1 MASPVLKGDNKQG
14 ILLCVSEGSPLRDC
28 GPIFSDFRG
37 ARSGWDLTAPGIL
50 FEPRRVTCFLLWF
63 LLPRV
68 HEALPG
74 RSSQNAFPHIF
85 NFPEQV
91 VQLFR

>member
-37 ARSGWDLTAPGIL
+37 MK
-50 FEPRRVTCFLLWF
+50 LWF